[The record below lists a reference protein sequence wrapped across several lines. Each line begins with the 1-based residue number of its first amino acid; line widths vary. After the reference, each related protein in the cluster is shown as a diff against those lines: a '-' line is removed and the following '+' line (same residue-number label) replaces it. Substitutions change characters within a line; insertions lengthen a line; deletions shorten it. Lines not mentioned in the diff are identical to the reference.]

1 MLELTVFVSVNID
14 IDNESWKL
22 IPWKLI
28 IEESI
33 RSKIIKNKKDKK
45 YLLISSV
52 LIFKFEKNK
61 LVLNMYFGLA
71 TKKSS
76 LKENL
81 INNINFINLIP
92 ELVEKR
98 PPPIIVRNKKN
109 IYKLSGLLLKPMP
122 ILEILETS
130 DKNNDW

>member
-14 IDNESWKL
+14 IDKESWKL

-33 RSKIIKNKKDKK
+33 RSNIIKNKKDKK
-45 YLLISSV
+45 YLLTSSD

-92 ELVEKR
+92 ELVEKK
-98 PPPIIVRNKKN
+98 PPPMIVRNKKN
-109 IYKLSGLLLKPMP
+109 IDKLFGLLFKLIP
-122 ILEILETS
+122 ILEMLETN
-130 DKNNDW
+130 DKNKNR